1 MKIVQAIILLSALI
15 VVSHAQDVNISG
27 VVKTSGGSGLAGV
40 RVRLGKAAIGTTTA
54 TDGSF
59 TIKEGVDLLPQSHHA
74 AFNSCLFSVKDNLFF
89 FSVTKHTEV
98 KVAVYDCKG
107 RLFVSYGKDFSEGS
121 HSITLAH
128 FGSGVFIYRISVN
141 NKAYIFKS
149 VIGTTIYRG
158 PASTLKEIDLAKRA
172 KATSRIDDALVCI
185 KEGYQLYR
193 IAMTNPDS
201 SGLQITMVPLD
212 TATVKDAD
220 GNVYKTVRIG
230 NQYWM
235 AENLRT
241 TKYNDGGSM
250 GNACQFYNNTTDAA
264 AKKKWGAL
272 YTLNAITSGKL
283 APAGWHIP
291 SNAEFDTL
299 TKYLIA
305 HGYNYDGTT
314 SGNKIAKSMA
324 ATTEWKLSDE
334 IGAIGNDLSLNNA
347 SGFSALPG
355 GYWYYGVNN
364 FTQQGIQGFW
374 YTSTPGDPSVGY
386 PYGWICQ
393 LWCVN
398 FDFTWYD
405 AASVNCSVRLVR
417 NN

>member
-1 MKIVQAIILLSALI
+1 
-15 VVSHAQDVNISG
+15 
-27 VVKTSGGSGLAGV
+27 
-40 RVRLGKAAIGTTTA
+40 
-54 TDGSF
+54 
-59 TIKEGVDLLPQSHHA
+59 
-74 AFNSCLFSVKDNLFF
+74 
-89 FSVTKHTEV
+89 
-98 KVAVYDCKG
+98 
-107 RLFVSYGKDFSEGS
+107 
-121 HSITLAH
+121 
-128 FGSGVFIYRISVN
+128 
-141 NKAYIFKS
+141 
-149 VIGTTIYRG
+149 
-158 PASTLKEIDLAKRA
+158 
-172 KATSRIDDALVCI
+172 
-185 KEGYQLYR
+185 
-193 IAMTNPDS
+193 
-201 SGLQITMVPLD
+201 
-212 TATVKDAD
+212 
-220 GNVYKTVRIG
+220 
-230 NQYWM
+230 M

-299 TKYLIA
+299 TKYLIT

-324 ATTEWKLSDE
+324 ATTEWKPSNE
-334 IGAIGNDLSLNNA
+334 VGAIGNDLSLNNA

-364 FTQQGIQGFW
+364 FTQQGSQGFW